1 MNEII
6 VKKEHSIHCRNLDKN
21 YYKNISAYVDKFYIN
36 KIYNT
41 GQVIKIKN
49 INILEMIIFEQYC
62 NCILEISFISRPIF
76 KKYRLYTFPINIDK
90 DCQNNLYK
98 TNKNFNSILILTLYN
113 YCKIYVHGCCYNLKT
128 KQSTF
133 EKCNC
138 ILTNRITVFFI
149 EYIIDENKDFVFY
162 KAKHICHN

>member
-49 INILEMIIFEQYC
+49 INILEMIIF
-62 NCILEISFISRPIF
+62 
-76 KKYRLYTFPINIDK
+76 DK